1 MTRKPPAKSGS
12 VLPAIIVGIFLIL
25 AAVIFAVVN
34 QLLAGADTG
43 SEIRLQRLE
52 QQIEQQRNEID
63 TLRDDLETLEQEV
76 RNRPR
81 EQTVIPPLDPDIGS
95 TLGASLGEETE
106 QPSTEGLTQ
115 EMILAAEAFNRE
127 VQRPRASFML
137 ATLGH
142 PRESYTQACQGVTN
156 PRLKEAMETRQIGP
170 IRVTM
175 LRPALD
181 SLTRVLARLE
191 AEEPEIYASIG
202 TAGALCAR
210 YVRGSTRSVS
220 SHAWGAA
227 VDLTIEN
234 MLDGFGDGETQFAL
248 ILVAEAFND
257 EGWFWGAGY
266 GREDSM
272 HFEVGEDL
280 VTAWVEA
287 GLL

>member
-1 MTRKPPAKSGS
+1 MKSHSIISAVIIGIFLLLAAVVFAVVSELVASADTGAEIRMKRLEDRIETQEGEINSLKRKLDDLEDQVRNRPAKAPVIAEIS
-12 VLPAIIVGIFLIL
+12 PDFGINIDENPDAPSTDGLTEELIL
-25 AAVIFAVVN
+25 AA
-34 QLLAGADTG
+34 
-43 SEIRLQRLE
+43 SR
-52 QQIEQQRNEID
+52 
-63 TLRDDLETLEQEV
+63 
-76 RNRPR
+76 
-81 EQTVIPPLDPDIGS
+81 
-95 TLGASLGEETE
+95 
-106 QPSTEGLTQ
+106 
-115 EMILAAEAFNRE
+115 FNRE

-142 PRESYTQACQGVTN
+142 PRDSYSQDCQGVTN
-156 PRLKEAMETRQIGP
+156 PRLKAAMETRQIGP

-181 SLTRVLARLE
+181 SLDRVVERLRV
-191 AEEPEIYASIG
+191 EEPEIYTALG

-210 YVRGSTRSVS
+210 FVRGSSSSVS

-227 VDLTIEN
+227 IDLTLEGA
-234 MLDGFGDGETQFAL
+234 LDRFANGETQFGL
-248 ILVAEAFND
+248 VILAEFFND

-280 VTAWVEA
+280 VTQWVAE

>member
-1 MTRKPPAKSGS
+1 MKSHS
-12 VLPAIIVGIFLIL
+12 IISAVIIGVFLLL
-25 AAVIFAVVN
+25 AAVVFAVVTE
-34 QLLAGADTG
+34 LVAGADTG
-43 SEIRLQRLE
+43 AELRMQRLE
-52 QQIEQQRNEID
+52 DRIETQESEMNSLKRK
-63 TLRDDLETLEQEV
+63 LDDLEEQV
-76 RNRPR
+76 RNRAA
-81 EQTVIPPLDPDIGS
+81 QTPVIAEIAPDFGI
-95 TLGASLGEETE
+95 AIDENPDA
-106 QPSTEGLTQ
+106 PSTEGLT
-115 EMILAAEAFNRE
+115 EELILAASRFNQE

-142 PRESYTQACQGVTN
+142 PRESYSQECGGVTN
-156 PRLKEAMETRQIGP
+156 PRLKAVMETRQIGP

-181 SLTRVLARLE
+181 SLARVMERLQ
-191 AEEPEIYASIG
+191 AEEPEIYSALG

-210 YVRGSTRSVS
+210 YVRGSSRSVS

-227 VDLTIEN
+227 VDLTLEGA
-234 MLDGFGDGETQFAL
+234 LDRFANGETQFGL
-248 ILVAEAFND
+248 VILAEFFND

-280 VTAWVEA
+280 VTQWVTE

>member
-1 MTRKPPAKSGS
+1 MKSGS
-12 VLPAIIVGIFLIL
+12 VLPAIIIGVFLIL
-25 AAVIFAVVN
+25 AAVVFAVVS
-34 QLLAGADTG
+34 QLLAGADPGTD
-43 SEIRLQRLE
+43 IRLQRME
-52 QQIEQQRNEID
+52 QQMNRQRDDID
-63 TLRDDLETLEQEV
+63 TLRDDLDALEKEV
-76 RNRPR
+76 RNRVKT
-81 EQTVIPPLDPDIGS
+81 QTPITGFDPDIGS
-95 TLGASLGEETE
+95 TLGASIGEETE

-137 ATLGH
+137 ATLGQ
-142 PRESYTQACQGVTN
+142 PRENYSQQCQGVTN
-156 PRLKEAMETRQIGP
+156 PRLKAAMETRQIGP

-181 SLTRVLARLE
+181 SLERIVERLR
-191 AEEPEIYASIG
+191 ADEPEIYAALG

-210 YVRGSTRSVS
+210 YVRGSTRAIS
-220 SHAWGAA
+220 SHSWGAA
-227 VDLTIEN
+227 VDLTIAGV
-234 MLDGFGDGETQFAL
+234 LDGFADQETQFAL

-272 HFEVGEDL
+272 HFEVGEAL
-280 VTAWVEA
+280 VTQWVEA